1 MNQRKSYKREMWLE
15 VAGESVRV
23 LISAS
28 ARKTMRLQITEEG
41 EVDVRVPFHCNQGD
55 VLAFVNANH
64 SWLKERRDIACE
76 RLQQREG
83 KVMILGKERVITPSA
98 LDSFLVTD
106 QLVWVPE
113 GWDTAKVDKAVDR
126 WLRAEGRLVFEQLI
140 DQWWPFFSN
149 FNVRRPTLR
158 IKKMRTRWGSLSTR
172 GYINLNLALMQLP
185 LDLIELV
192 VVHELCHLKHF
203 DHGPGFRRL
212 MTECLPDWQ
221 QRDKQLNHLSQNVL

>member
-41 EVDVRVPFHCNQGD
+41 EVDVRVPLHCNQGD

-64 SWLKERRDIACE
+64 RWLKERRDIACE
-76 RLQQREG
+76 RLQRREG
-83 KVMILGKERVITPSA
+83 KVMILGKERVITRSA

-113 GWDTAKVDKAVDR
+113 TWNSAKIDKAVDH
-126 WLRAEGRLVFEQLI
+126 WLRSEGRMIFEQMI
-140 DQWWPFFSN
+140 DQWWPFFSH

-212 MTECLPDWQ
+212 MAECLPDWQ